1 MSNECL
7 TTFFFDPSSS
17 RRIAL
22 HCQLRIFFLLRAL
35 RMRTL
40 KHRLLC
46 ALNHFRSVEKKLVYD
61 DWGYAFED
69 KLQFFNA
76 STASSTENGADH
88 ASGNASGNA
97 NANGNGNANA
107 SGAKGGGHKSSSATA
122 LSTPLDPSGALPVM
136 PGYNQVGHPAV
147 QKMLG
152 SGGGKDSGTKSTS
165 DLGAA
170 AGAKQEGAG
179 SGASSSSSSSSSSSA
194 TPQPY
199 FQARHF
205 HPEKYRIFCLNHLS
219 FSTHVMCVCVT
230 CSFCLN
236 VAAI

>member
-1 MSNECL
+1 MHTHTQC
-7 TTFFFDPSSS
+7 T
-17 RRIAL
+17 
-22 HCQLRIFFLLRAL
+22 HHQLRIFFLLRTL

-76 STASSTENGADH
+76 SAVASSSENCTDH
-88 ASGNASGNA
+88 SNGNANGSASASANG
-97 NANGNGNANA
+97 NANGNSSNAK
-107 SGAKGGGHKSSSATA
+107 GGGGGGHKSSSATA
-122 LSTPLDPSGALPVM
+122 LPTPLDPSGSLPVM
-136 PGYNQVGHPAV
+136 PGHNQVGHPAV

-152 SGGGKDSGTKSTS
+152 SGSGSGKDSGSKSAS

-170 AGAKQEGAG
+170 A
-179 SGASSSSSSSSSSSA
+179 GASSSSSSSSSSASSSSSSSSASSTSSA

-199 FQARHF
+199 FQARW
-205 HPEKYRIFCLNHLS
+205 
-219 FSTHVMCVCVT
+219 
-230 CSFCLN
+230 
-236 VAAI
+236 